1 MGSHRDRLVAC
12 FAAIFPGLGADQ
24 IPAATIDT
32 VLDWD
37 SSHHYMLM
45 QVVEEE
51 FRIKIP
57 EDQLAMMDSF
67 AAFEDY
73 VNRESKT
80 S

>member
-1 MGSHRDRLVAC
+1 MNSHRERLVAC
-12 FAAIFPGLGADQ
+12 FAAVFPGLPADAL
-24 IPAATIDT
+24 PSANIDN

-57 EDQLAMMDSF
+57 EDQLGMMDSF
-67 AAFEDY
+67 AGFEEY
-73 VNRESKT
+73 VGQESKT
-80 S
+80 A